1 MKIVAIENS
10 GERTRLVPSLRERW
24 RPRHR
29 ELFRL
34 RENDCQVEEDRF
46 GEPVETGRRGVRA
59 QSGK

>member
-10 GERTRLVPSLRERW
+10 GERTGLACWRW

-34 RENDCQVEEDRF
+34 RENDCRVEEGRF
-46 GEPVETGRRGVRA
+46 GEGVETGTRDARSP